1 MEYLHYPLKEKLVE
15 TLDRYP
21 VQLVTDL
28 DTLELS
34 FNVDGLPLFKSSG
47 KSMWPIL
54 CAVMLSPVTIFP
66 TALTC
71 GTKKPT
77 DLAFLEDTVTDLTEV
92 LANGLDY
99 RKKNI
104 KVIVRCFVCDA
115 PAKALI
121 KNTKCYSGYYGCERC
136 TQRGIWL
143 KRVTY
148 QETAELNLRT
158 DASFRAQTQPEHHH
172 GPTPLS
178 DLPIDMVQSFPIDYM
193 HQVCL
198 GVTKKLLFIWCR
210 GEKGMRIS
218 AGQVQEI
225 SSRLLQLKS
234 SIPSIFARTPRGLDE
249 LERWKATEFRQFLL
263 YTGRLVLKG
272 VLREDLYNHFLTF
285 SVAIGLLVM
294 TGSHRATLAPPSPT
308 PLSSSPNGTATPERR
323 QKGHTPEKFLNKFHT
338 QQMPSWAIVALCV
351 VSVFLVLSCCLCVWR
366 KCLKKKEKGMDKKKN
381 VFHTNTELEG
391 GNSETLK
398 DEGDSETRLTGRD
411 EEEEPKEDVLLGKLE
426 FSLDYNFTE
435 NTMVVGILQACDLPA
450 MDVGGS
456 SDPYVK
462 LYLLP
467 DKKRK
472 FETKVHR
479 KTLNPTFNESFT
491 FKVPYSELGGRTL
504 VMTVYDF
511 DRFSKHD
518 AIGALRIPMSS
529 LDFSHMTQEWREL
542 KKAEKE
548 ESERL
553 GDICLSLRYV
563 PTAGKLSI
571 VVLEAKNLKKM
582 DVGGL
587 SDPYVKI
594 HLLQNGKRLKKKKTS
609 VKKNTLNPYYNE
621 SFSFEVAFE
630 QIQKVQVAVTVLDY
644 DKIGKNDA
652 IGKVFLGG
660 TSTGTE
666 LRHWSDM
673 LANPRRPIA
682 QWHCLKAED
691 EVNAE
696 LATRK

>member
-1 MEYLHYPLKEKLVE
+1 MV
-15 TLDRYP
+15 
-21 VQLVTDL
+21 
-28 DTLELS
+28 
-34 FNVDGLPLFKSSG
+34 SS
-47 KSMWPIL
+47 K
-54 CAVMLSPVTIFP
+54 
-66 TALTC
+66 
-71 GTKKPT
+71 
-77 DLAFLEDTVTDLTEV
+77 
-92 LANGLDY
+92 
-99 RKKNI
+99 
-104 KVIVRCFVCDA
+104 
-115 PAKALI
+115 
-121 KNTKCYSGYYGCERC
+121 
-136 TQRGIWL
+136 TQ
-143 KRVTY
+143 
-148 QETAELNLRT
+148 
-158 DASFRAQTQPEHHH
+158 
-172 GPTPLS
+172 
-178 DLPIDMVQSFPIDYM
+178 
-193 HQVCL
+193 
-198 GVTKKLLFIWCR
+198 
-210 GEKGMRIS
+210 
-218 AGQVQEI
+218 
-225 SSRLLQLKS
+225 
-234 SIPSIFARTPRGLDE
+234 
-249 LERWKATEFRQFLL
+249 
-263 YTGRLVLKG
+263 
-272 VLREDLYNHFLTF
+272 
-285 SVAIGLLVM
+285 VM
-294 TGSHRATLAPPSPT
+294 TVSRRAVPTQVRPSPM
-308 PLSSSPNGTATPERR
+308 SINPNATSVLEPRT
-323 QKGHTPEKFLNKFHT
+323 GHNHTKFMSELQSMH
-338 QQMPSWAIVALCV
+338 MPSWAVVTLCV
-351 VSVFLVLSCCLCVWR
+351 VSGFLVLSLCLCVWR
-366 KCLKKKEKGMDKKKN
+366 KCLMKKDKDTDKEKKRLKGKN
-381 VFHTNTELEG
+381 GFNTELEG
-391 GNSETLK
+391 GNAEPLK
-398 DEGDSETRLTGRD
+398 DEEDTETRLTGR
-411 EEEEPKEDVLLGKLE
+411 EEEEPKEDEKLGKLE

-479 KTLNPTFNESFT
+479 KTLNPTFNETFT
-491 FKVPYSELGGRTL
+491 FKVPYNELGGRTL

-518 AIGALRIPMSS
+518 AIGALRVPMSS

-553 GDICLSLRYV
+553 GDICVSLRYV

-571 VVLEAKNLKKM
+571 VILEAKNLKKM

-609 VKKNTLNPYYNE
+609 IKKNTLNPYYNE
-621 SFSFEVAFE
+621 SFSFEVPLE

-660 TSTGTE
+660 TSSGTE

-696 LATRK
+696 LAARK